1 MSNSFEDFVNNNL
14 GIRMPLIEDNGHP
27 HSSSKAAGILGS
39 KYLDLNNNYLYEKT
53 GEDNSSDWVKI
64 ASLGERRD
72 VARGPNFSIQF
83 NSGDVL
89 AGNQYLTFLNNE
101 LSGVSG
107 FFDELKVETII
118 ADSMEVTGDLAVGG
132 DFYAS
137 GEAFFGEEK
146 PSLNRAVFSIQP
158 SSLRGH
164 NDAGQVRGG
173 PQSSQANGN
182 ITIDIT
188 STSPYFGKYSSL
200 RMDFKKNGGSY
211 SFSTSGNV
219 LTINVPMLTG
229 KGLSNARWYP
239 NVGTV
244 RDWLNTQVGVSAV
257 LSSGVDPNKSGIQ
270 ADGPGYIYPE
280 RAITKSIQS
289 LGFHYDLVYSGE
301 QLSGASG
308 FFDDFK
314 VSGDL
319 AVGGNLYVS
328 GETFIQSVTDVSVTG
343 DISGYRLEGTSGVF
357 DITTG
362 ASGIFDLTSGSSGDF
377 DNLFVSGVSEITSGQ
392 FSKQLTISG
401 MTVLTGIDDIRTKAG
416 GPDYAIQ
423 YGSGTGF
430 YGSSNLIYSG
440 EQLSGASGFFDD
452 FKVTGDLA
460 VGGNLYVSGET
471 FIQSVTDVSVTGDIS
486 GYRLEGTS
494 GVFDITTGV
503 SGIFDLTSGS
513 SGDFDNLFVSGV
525 SEITSGQFSEQLTIS
540 GMTVLTGVETGHF
553 ITTGETGIFV
563 TTGQTGD
570 FVTTGLTG
578 DFVTTGLTGD
588 FVTTGETG
596 IFVTTGQTGDFV
608 TTGLT
613 GDFVTT
619 GLTGD
624 FVTTGETG
632 IFVTTGQTGDFV
644 TTGLTGDFVTTGE
657 TGIFVTTGQTGD
669 FVTTGLTGDFV
680 TTGETGIFVTTGQ
693 TGDFVTT
700 GLTGDF
706 VTTGE
711 TGIFVTTG
719 QTGDFVT
726 TGLTGDFVTTGET
739 GSFINTGTVVEY
751 ISELKGSNSYS
762 ELEYNTSGDVT
773 GLFTWSNDSQAY
785 LVKTKKLTYNQSGL
799 LTGVILTEGLLDVK
813 LITELTYDSSGNLES
828 IKKDY
833 A

>member
-118 ADSMEVTGDLAVGG
+118 ADSMEVT
-132 DFYAS
+132 
-137 GEAFFGEEK
+137 
-146 PSLNRAVFSIQP
+146 
-158 SSLRGH
+158 
-164 NDAGQVRGG
+164 
-173 PQSSQANGN
+173 
-182 ITIDIT
+182 
-188 STSPYFGKYSSL
+188 
-200 RMDFKKNGGSY
+200 
-211 SFSTSGNV
+211 
-219 LTINVPMLTG
+219 
-229 KGLSNARWYP
+229 
-239 NVGTV
+239 
-244 RDWLNTQVGVSAV
+244 
-257 LSSGVDPNKSGIQ
+257 
-270 ADGPGYIYPE
+270 
-280 RAITKSIQS
+280 
-289 LGFHYDLVYSGE
+289 
-301 QLSGASG
+301 
-308 FFDDFK
+308 
-314 VSGDL
+314 GDL

-619 GLTGD
+619 G
-624 FVTTGETG
+624 ETG

-751 ISELKGSNSYS
+751 IAELKGSNSYS
-762 ELEYNTSGDVT
+762 ELEYNASGDVT
-773 GLFTWSNDSQAY
+773 GLFTWPNDSQDY

>member
-392 FSKQLTISG
+392 FS
-401 MTVLTGIDDIRTKAG
+401 
-416 GPDYAIQ
+416 
-423 YGSGTGF
+423 
-430 YGSSNLIYSG
+430 
-440 EQLSGASGFFDD
+440 
-452 FKVTGDLA
+452 
-460 VGGNLYVSGET
+460 
-471 FIQSVTDVSVTGDIS
+471 
-486 GYRLEGTS
+486 
-494 GVFDITTGV
+494 
-503 SGIFDLTSGS
+503 
-513 SGDFDNLFVSGV
+513 
-525 SEITSGQFSEQLTIS
+525 EQLTIS

-553 ITTGETGIFV
+553 I
-563 TTGQTGD
+563 
-570 FVTTGLTG
+570 
-578 DFVTTGLTGD
+578 
-588 FVTTGETG
+588 
-596 IFVTTGQTGDFV
+596 
-608 TTGLT
+608 
-613 GDFVTT
+613 
-619 GLTGD
+619 
-624 FVTTGETG
+624 
-632 IFVTTGQTGDFV
+632 
-644 TTGLTGDFVTTGE
+644 
-657 TGIFVTTGQTGD
+657 
-669 FVTTGLTGDFV
+669 
-680 TTGETGIFVTTGQ
+680 
-693 TGDFVTT
+693 
-700 GLTGDF
+700 
-706 VTTGE
+706 TTGE

>member
-1 MSNSFEDFVNNNL
+1 
-14 GIRMPLIEDNGHP
+14 
-27 HSSSKAAGILGS
+27 
-39 KYLDLNNNYLYEKT
+39 
-53 GEDNSSDWVKI
+53 
-64 ASLGERRD
+64 
-72 VARGPNFSIQF
+72 
-83 NSGDVL
+83 
-89 AGNQYLTFLNNE
+89 
-101 LSGVSG
+101 
-107 FFDELKVETII
+107 
-118 ADSMEVTGDLAVGG
+118 
-132 DFYAS
+132 
-137 GEAFFGEEK
+137 
-146 PSLNRAVFSIQP
+146 
-158 SSLRGH
+158 
-164 NDAGQVRGG
+164 
-173 PQSSQANGN
+173 
-182 ITIDIT
+182 
-188 STSPYFGKYSSL
+188 
-200 RMDFKKNGGSY
+200 MDFKKNGGSY

-392 FSKQLTISG
+392 FS
-401 MTVLTGIDDIRTKAG
+401 
-416 GPDYAIQ
+416 
-423 YGSGTGF
+423 
-430 YGSSNLIYSG
+430 
-440 EQLSGASGFFDD
+440 
-452 FKVTGDLA
+452 
-460 VGGNLYVSGET
+460 
-471 FIQSVTDVSVTGDIS
+471 
-486 GYRLEGTS
+486 
-494 GVFDITTGV
+494 
-503 SGIFDLTSGS
+503 
-513 SGDFDNLFVSGV
+513 
-525 SEITSGQFSEQLTIS
+525 EQLTIS

-619 GLTGD
+619 G
-624 FVTTGETG
+624 ETG
-632 IFVTTGQTGDFV
+632 IFV
-644 TTGLTGDFVTTGE
+644 
-657 TGIFVTTGQTGD
+657 
-669 FVTTGLTGDFV
+669 
-680 TTGETGIFVTTGQ
+680 
-693 TGDFVTT
+693 
-700 GLTGDF
+700 
-706 VTTGE
+706 
-711 TGIFVTTG
+711 
-719 QTGDFVT
+719 
-726 TGLTGDFVTTGET
+726 
-739 GSFINTGTVVEY
+739 GS
-751 ISELKGSNSYS
+751 
-762 ELEYNTSGDVT
+762 
-773 GLFTWSNDSQAY
+773 
-785 LVKTKKLTYNQSGL
+785 
-799 LTGVILTEGLLDVK
+799 
-813 LITELTYDSSGNLES
+813 
-828 IKKDY
+828 
-833 A
+833 